1 MRHST
6 VDCSEAIQACSSG
19 SFDEVRPEISGLK
32 DPDHDHWK
40 VMLWLHAFHCVNA
53 CTSSCAV
60 LCSAPFESPWG
71 WLGLVC
77 LPGIPTPLALA
88 CPFKHTCKHICTI

>member
-40 VMLWLHAFHCVNA
+40 VMLWLHAFQVSMLAPPHVLC
-53 CTSSCAV
+53 CAV
-60 LCSAPFESPWG
+60 LHLEAPGAG
-71 WLGLVC
+71 WDLFAFRVYL
-77 LPGIPTPLALA
+77 LRWL
-88 CPFKHTCKHICTI
+88 